1 MPIQL
6 VVYYDIDNV
15 LDAEVR
21 LTCLYLPKSFFS
33 KTDAIFT
40 SLQCSEREI

>member
-21 LTCLYLPKSFFS
+21 LTGLYLPKSFFQKRMPYLPAS
-33 KTDAIFT
+33 
-40 SLQCSEREI
+40 SVL